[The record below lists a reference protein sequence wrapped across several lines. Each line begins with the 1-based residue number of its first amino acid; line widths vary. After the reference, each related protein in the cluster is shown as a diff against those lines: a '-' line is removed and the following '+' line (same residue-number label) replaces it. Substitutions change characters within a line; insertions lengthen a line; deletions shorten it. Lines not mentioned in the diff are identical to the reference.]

1 MVDANLIFSVK
12 IDNEMMVKNDYENAL
27 FSVNN
32 IDQLQRVAVLKKGDC
47 VHITWCKTH
56 DS

>member
-32 IDQLQRVAVLKKGDC
+32 INQLQRVAVLKKRGLC
-47 VHITWCKTH
+47 AH
-56 DS
+56 